1 MEKVT
6 LRIPATSANLGPGFD
21 SIGCALS
28 LYNTLTFERQPSGVS
43 IDGCPK
49 EFRTPE
55 NLAAVAYNKALS
67 ELGIPFG
74 GVKITI
80 RADVPVSRGLGSSA
94 AMIVGGV
101 TAAGL
106 LNDRPLSKEEILK
119 ISLTLENHPD
129 NLAPAIYGGLT
140 ASITEDGV
148 PYTLPYQI
156 HEKWHFTALIP
167 DFKLSTETARA
178 CLPTSYS
185 RADAVY
191 NISHTSVLLKAL
203 EEGDE
208 TVLRIAAKDRL
219 HEQYRSHLIKDY
231 EAIKAAAKSLDAA
244 FYLSGAGPTLMYIS
258 GRAVAE
264 ELSKVLD
271 GKTEADWKILP
282 LDIDRDGTMIL
293 N

>member
-28 LYNTLTFERQPSGVS
+28 LYNTLTFERQPSGIL

-49 EFRTPE
+49 EFRTPK

-67 ELGIPFG
+67 ALGIPQS

-80 RADVPVSRGLGSSA
+80 HADVPVSRGLGSSA

-101 TAAGL
+101 TAAGI

-140 ASITEDGV
+140 ASIIEDGV

-178 CLPTSYS
+178 CLPKAYD
-185 RADAVY
+185 RADAVF
-191 NISHTSVLLKAL
+191 NISHTAVLLKAL

-208 TVLRIAAKDRL
+208 TVLQIAAKDRL

-231 EAIKAAAKSLDAA
+231 EAVKAAAKSLDAA
-244 FYLSGAGPTLMYIS
+244 FYLSGAGPTLMCIS

-282 LDIDRDGTMIL
+282 LDIDRDGTVIL

>member
-6 LRIPATSANLGPGFD
+6 LRIPATSANIGPGFD

-28 LYNTLTFERQPSGVS
+28 LYNTLTFEKQPRGIL

-55 NLAAVAYNKALS
+55 NLAAVAYKKALS
-67 ELGIPFG
+67 ALGIPPC

-106 LNDRPLSKEEILK
+106 LNDRPLSKEEVLK

-191 NISHTSVLLKAL
+191 NISHTAVLLKAL

-244 FYLSGAGPTLMYIS
+244 FYLSGAGPTLMCIS

-264 ELSKVLD
+264 ELSRVLD

>member
-28 LYNTLTFERQPSGVS
+28 LYNTLTFERQTSGVS

-282 LDIDRDGTMIL
+282 LDIDRDGAMIL